1 MTYSE
6 ALQFLFEQLPMFHR
20 VGAAAYK
27 PSLDNTLAL
36 CAWLNHPEKK
46 IKTIHVGGT
55 NGKGSTSSLIASS
68 LQCAGLK
75 VGLYTSPHL
84 IDFRER
90 IKING
95 QWIEEN
101 FISDFVVKYKAW
113 NNSDLQPSFFE
124 LTFAMAM
131 DYFHHEQVDYAVI
144 EVGMGGRLDS
154 TNVISPIH
162 CVITN
167 VSKDHMQFL
176 GDTIPKIAQEKAGI
190 LKPNISATFG
200 PMRDEALVV
209 FKNKASELGI
219 AFETA
224 AVRSTYD
231 SPLSGSC
238 QEENKSTALTALESL
253 KKQIPGLTTEHIR
266 QGFADVIHNTGI
278 SGRFQTLSEN
288 PKTIVDVGH
297 NEDGLRFVF
306 SEIAQIPHQN
316 LHIVLGMVNDKD
328 VENILSL
335 FPPTAQYYFCKA
347 NIPRGMDATEL
358 CLKAQSKNLNGQV
371 FDSVAA
377 AYTAAKKQAQTN
389 DLVLVTGSFFTVAEV
404 LSITH

>member
-6 ALQFLFEQLPMFHR
+6 ALQFLFDQLPMFHR

-27 PSLDNTLAL
+27 PSLINTQAL
-36 CAWLNHPEKK
+36 CEWLNHPEKEV
-46 IKTIHVGGT
+46 KTIHVGGT

-68 LQCAGLK
+68 LQCAGFK

-95 QWIEEN
+95 EWINED
-101 FISDFVVKYKAW
+101 FITDFVFRYKNW
-113 NNSDLQPSFFE
+113 NERDFEPSFFE

-131 DYFHHEQVDYAVI
+131 EYFYAQGVDYAII

-154 TNVISPIH
+154 TNVITPIH

-190 LKPNISATFG
+190 LKPNIPATFG

-209 FKNKASELGI
+209 LKNKAHELGI
-219 AFETA
+219 PFETA
-224 AVRSTYD
+224 EIQTTFD
-231 SPLSGSC
+231 SPLTGAC
-238 QEENKSTALTALESL
+238 QEENKSTAYTALESL

-266 QGFADVIHNTGI
+266 QGFADVIQNTGI
-278 SGRFQTLSEN
+278 SGRFQTLSDH

-297 NEDGLRFVF
+297 NEDGLKFVF

-328 VENILSL
+328 VENILTM
-335 FPPTAQYYFCKA
+335 FPPAAHYYFCKA
-347 NIPRGMDATEL
+347 NIPRGMDANEL
-358 CLKAQSKNLNGQV
+358 CLKAQSKNLRGEV

-377 AYTAAKKQAQTN
+377 AYTASQIQAQPQ
-389 DLVLVTGSFFTVAEV
+389 DLILVTGSFFTVAEV
-404 LSITH
+404 LAIKH

>member
-6 ALQFLFEQLPMFHR
+6 ALEFLFNQLPMFHR

-27 PSLDNTLAL
+27 PSLNNTLGL
-36 CAWLNHPEKK
+36 CKWLHHPEKK

-68 LQCAGLK
+68 LQSAGFK

-95 QWIEEN
+95 DWISEN
-101 FISDFVVKYKAW
+101 FIAEFVLRYNKW
-113 NNSDLQPSFFE
+113 TNRNIQPSFFE

-131 DYFHHEQVDYAVI
+131 DYFANEEVDYAVI

-154 TNVISPIH
+154 TNVITPIH
-162 CVITN
+162 TIITN

-176 GDTIPKIAQEKAGI
+176 GDTVTKIATEKAGI
-190 LKPNISATFG
+190 LKPNVAATFG
-200 PMRDEALVV
+200 PMHSEAEVV
-209 FKNKASELGI
+209 LKNKANELQIPYQFVTTQDTFPCPLQGI
-219 AFETA
+219 F
-224 AVRSTYD
+224 
-231 SPLSGSC
+231 
-238 QEENKSTALTALESL
+238 QNENKSTAYTALQYL
-253 KKQIPGLTTEHIR
+253 QNTIPQLTDNAIEL
-266 QGFADVIHNTGI
+266 GFANVIQNTGLL
-278 SGRFQTLSEN
+278 GRFQLLSDN

-297 NEDGLRFVF
+297 NEDGLKLVF
-306 SEIAQIPHQN
+306 HEVNKIDYQE

-328 VENILSL
+328 VENILDL
-335 FPPTAQYYFCKA
+335 FPKNANYYFCKA
-347 NIPRGMDATEL
+347 DIPRGLEAEKL
-358 CLKAQSKNLNGQV
+358 CSIAQQKKLVGKT
-371 FDSVAA
+371 FPSVQSAYEAA
-377 AYTAAKKQAQTN
+377 QKIASIQ

-404 LSITH
+404 LQIRH

>member
-1 MTYSE
+1 MTYPE
-6 ALQFLFEQLPMFHR
+6 ALQFLFDQLPMFHR

-27 PSLDNTLAL
+27 PSLDNTIAL
-36 CAWLNHPEKK
+36 CKWLNHPEKK

-55 NGKGSTSSLIASS
+55 NGKGSTSSLIAST
-68 LQCAGLK
+68 LQSAGYR

-95 QWIEEN
+95 EWIKTE
-101 FISDFVVKYKAW
+101 FISDFVTKYKKW
-113 NNSDLQPSFFE
+113 NHAQLQPSFFE

-131 DYFHHEQVDYAVI
+131 DYFHHERVDYAVI

-176 GDTIPKIAQEKAGI
+176 GDTIPKIAQEKGGI
-190 LKPNISATFG
+190 LKPQTPVTFG
-200 PMRDEALVV
+200 PMREEALVV
-209 FKNKASELGI
+209 FKNKAIELDI
-219 AFETA
+219 PFEVA
-224 AVRSTYD
+224 AIQPTFD
-231 SPLSGSC
+231 SPLSGAC
-238 QEENKSTALTALESL
+238 QEENKSTAYTALESL
-253 KKQIPGLTTEHIR
+253 KKQIPGLTDDHM
-266 QGFADVIHNTGI
+266 QKGFADVIQNTGI

-297 NEDGLRFVF
+297 NEDGLKFVF
-306 SEIAQIPHQN
+306 SEIAQIPHQD

-328 VENILSL
+328 VENILTL
-335 FPPTAQYYFCKA
+335 FPTAAQYYFCKA
-347 NIPRGMDATEL
+347 NIPRGMEAKEL
-358 CLKAQSKNLNGQV
+358 CLKAQSKNLNGKV
-371 FDSVAA
+371 FNSVAS
-377 AYTAAKKQAQTN
+377 AYTCAQNQAKAK

-404 LSITH
+404 LNIKH